1 MSPIQCVKSAYSTN
15 KLFTTST
22 YSVSCQATR
31 TLPSQSPQRTNSPL
45 TTMVTVRDHV
55 ALNWL
60 AAQAIVVAI
69 TGMECQSTKNKKNRL
84 KKYAWGS
91 RKGKSPRQRTR
102 RSVEAIY
109 HCLGPTYFR
118 RAYRMTY
125 ESFLVLHEKLKAGIT
140 HAAAEALA
148 VNGTDGFVTL
158 DQVGEEYEGDFIVPN
173 QLLNG
178 GNHFE
183 DVPRNLRNP
192 RGAMG
197 IADKLPRKGL
207 HDKVLESHKVRP
219 STRRLR

>member
-1 MSPIQCVKSAYSTN
+1 MPRNLSIQ
-15 KLFTTST
+15 
-22 YSVSCQATR
+22 R
-31 TLPSQSPQRTNSPL
+31 I
-45 TTMVTVRDHV
+45 V
-55 ALNWL
+55 ALVN
-60 AAQAIVVAI
+60 
-69 TGMECQSTKNKKNRL
+69 
-84 KKYAWGS
+84 
-91 RKGKSPRQRTR
+91 
-102 RSVEAIY
+102 
-109 HCLGPTYFR
+109 
-118 RAYRMTY
+118 
-125 ESFLVLHEKLKAGIT
+125 
-140 HAAAEALA
+140 ALA
-148 VNGTDGFVTL
+148 KLHNFCIDQQDEVGGNSGNIMMQSSVTDSFNFMNGTDGFVTL